1 MGLEDLELEFEDEE
15 ELGKSPGEA
24 VKVDVDLSF
33 NTSNEEQAPRGN
45 SIGKSSNINP
55 KKNENTNILNHP
67 KNQTRSQI
75 VPKAII
81 TNPKIN
87 VENRSNQESE
97 LRNKIMRLE
106 AEKKLLVAIVSDAKL
121 MDYKITRV
129 LLKIHNHHPELKKDG
144 QQIKRYLNEFLKE
157 LEKF

>member
-15 ELGKSPGEA
+15 EVGKSPGEA

-33 NTSNEEQAPRGN
+33 NTSNEEQAPRG
-45 SIGKSSNINP
+45 SSSGTSLNINP

-67 KNQTRSQI
+67 KNQIRPQVVS
-75 VPKAII
+75 KAINSKKNEDHKSHQDI
-81 TNPKIN
+81 
-87 VENRSNQESE
+87 E
-97 LRNKIMRLE
+97 LRNKILKLE
-106 AEKKLLVAIVSDAKL
+106 AEKKLLIAIVSDAKL

-157 LEKF
+157 LDKF